1 MKPILAFTCLFVVI
15 SAWAQSPRKRVIYE
29 YKKFNPEKNEAIP
42 HCVKL
47 QAKWLC
53 SKYKDYANDIALL
66 S

>member
-1 MKPILAFTCLFVVI
+1 MHLQGMD
-15 SAWAQSPRKRVIYE
+15 WIYE